1 MRTWSMRRLPRLA
14 GAGAIVLAV
23 STAVPAAVAA
33 APASAAAAASH
44 ASGVSQ
50 ANLVSEVNPFIGTEN
65 QGNTFPGASAPFGM
79 AQVSPDNG
87 GAATGYDYDTHSIY
101 GFSQTHLSG
110 AGCGVLGEIPFMP
123 TTGAVTTTDP
133 AKYESA
139 FSHSQ
144 ETAQPGYYAVQLS
157 TYDIKAELTATTR
170 TGWQRYTYP
179 STAQQANVLIN
190 TGKSNM
196 TVFNSGLT
204 IVGDDAVEGYV
215 NDGHFCAGQDQH
227 TVFFYARFNRP
238 FSGFG
243 TWRGAAV
250 TAGSRAAS
258 GSGAN
263 GGYVSFDPSQ
273 GPVVVKVGLSYTGVA
288 GARANLAAETGNSFN
303 FDATRHR
310 LQDRWNQMLHSIDIT
325 GGASAAR
332 ASFYTALYH
341 SLLQPNV
348 ASDVDG
354 QYMGF
359 DEKVHRATDHTEYQ
373 DLSLWDTYRTQNQLL
388 ELLQPRVARDVDLSL
403 LDVYR
408 YGGWLPRWALDNSE
422 TNIMTGDPVTPF
434 LVDAWSKGLLAGHEQ
449 EAYQA
454 LRANATS
461 TPPADSPFNGRN
473 GNPWYTTLGYI
484 PVNENCVYKAGDNDC
499 QHPASA
505 TLEYAAADAA
515 LSIMARGLG
524 HTADAK
530 MFAQRGENYRNL
542 WDASIGFF
550 RPKNADGSWVTPYD
564 PETGDNAFHESGAYQ
579 YQWLVPQDEPGMIG
593 LLGGDAAAN
602 QRLDSFFD
610 YSGLLTDPADTVKT
624 GWVNSPYGYYGD
636 KTYNPNN
643 EPDLQSPYTYAWTG
657 EPDHTATVVH
667 AQETLFAD
675 APNGMTGN
683 DDLGEMSSWLVMS
696 SIGLYPVMSGANYY
710 AVTSP
715 QFPRAVVH
723 VGAYGSWFTRGG
735 GQGGTIV
742 IDAPGTSW
750 TNRYITGMT
759 VNGQPHQ
766 QTWVSQAEIAHGARI
781 GYTLSA
787 TPGTWGTAPADAPPS
802 VVSAG

>member
-1 MRTWSMRRLPRLA
+1 MRAPFTHRFARLA
-14 GAGAIVLAV
+14 GTATVVLAV
-23 STAVPAAVAA
+23 SSAVPAAMAI
-33 APASAAAAASH
+33 PASASSTRAAATAAAASP
-44 ASGVSQ
+44 S
-50 ANLVSEVNPFIGTEN
+50 NLLSEVNPFIGTEN
-65 QGNTFPGASAPFGM
+65 QGNTFPGATAPFGM
-79 AQVSPDNG
+79 VQVSPDNG
-87 GAATGYDYDTHSIY
+87 GQATGYGYDGGPIY

-110 AGCGVLGEIPFMP
+110 AGCGVDGEIPFMP
-123 TTGAVTTTDP
+123 TTGAVTTVNP
-133 AKYESA
+133 ASYAST

-144 ETAQPGYYAVQLS
+144 EEAQPGYYEVQLA
-157 TYDIKAELTATTR
+157 TYGVKAELTATTR
-170 TGWQRYTYP
+170 TGWQRYTFP
-179 STAQQANVLIN
+179 SAGQANVLIN

-196 TVFNSGLT
+196 TVFDSGIS
-204 IVGDDAVEGYV
+204 IVGDDTVEGYV
-215 NDGHFCAGQDQH
+215 HDGHFCAGQDQH
-227 TVFFYARFNRP
+227 TVYFSARFSRP
-238 FSGFG
+238 FSSFG
-243 TWRGAAV
+243 TWRGSTL

-258 GSGAN
+258 GSGGN
-263 GGYVSFDPSQ
+263 GGWVSFDAAQ
-273 GPVVVKVGLSYTGVA
+273 TPVVTVKVGLSYTGIA

-303 FDATRHR
+303 FDATRQR
-310 LQDRWNQMLHSIDIT
+310 LQGQWNQMLHSIEIT
-325 GGASAAR
+325 GGSSAAR
-332 ASFYTALYH
+332 TAFYTALYH

-359 DEKVHRATDHTEYQ
+359 DGKVHRATGHTEYQ
-373 DLSLWDTYRTQNQLL
+373 DFSLWDTYRTQNQLL
-388 ELLQPRVARDVDLSL
+388 ELLQPKVARDVDLSL

-408 YGGWLPRWALDNSE
+408 YGGWLPRWELDNSE

-454 LRANATS
+454 LVKNATS
-461 TPPADSPFNGRN
+461 TPPADSPYNGRN

-484 PVNENCVYKAGDNDC
+484 PVNEDCVYKGGDNDC

-505 TLEYAAADAA
+505 TLEYAAADAS
-515 LSIMARGLG
+515 LSIMAKALG
-524 HTADAK
+524 HTADAQ
-530 MFAQRGENYRNL
+530 MFAKRGENYRTL

-550 RPKNADGSWVTPYD
+550 RPRNADGSWLTPYD
-564 PETGDNAFHESGAYQ
+564 PETGNDQFHESGAYQ
-579 YQWLVPQDEPGMIG
+579 YQWLVPQDEPGIIG

-610 YSGLLTDPADTVKT
+610 YSDLLTDPSDTVKT
-624 GWVNSPYGYYGD
+624 GWVNSPYGYYGNT
-636 KTYNPNN
+636 TYNPNN

-657 EPDHTATVVH
+657 EPDHTATVVR

-696 SIGLYPVMSGANYY
+696 SIGLYPVMSGAQYY

-715 QFPRAVVH
+715 QFPRAIVR
-723 VGAYGSWFTRGG
+723 VGAYGGR
-735 GQGGTIV
+735 QGGTIV
-742 IDAPGTSW
+742 IDAPSTSW

-766 QTWVSQAEIAHGARI
+766 QTWVSQADIAHGAHI
-781 GYTLSA
+781 SYALAAS
-787 TPGTWGTAPADAPPS
+787 PGTWGTAPADAPPA